1 MNFQALGVAPAI
13 VAALDKLSIT
23 TPTPVQEQA
32 IPQILQGKDVLVSA
46 QTGTGKTY
54 GYVLPMIMRLLED
67 PKAKALII
75 APTRELAL
83 QIQQNILALPMRELK
98 IRTVMLIGGQSITP
112 QFRDLR
118 QNPRVIIGTPG
129 RINDHLERESL
140 YLDRVQM
147 LVLDEFDRML
157 DMGFEMQLDT
167 IREQLPETRQTLMF
181 SATVPDNVNK
191 LIGKYTQD
199 PVRIAIGEANTATLN
214 VKQEIIKTAI
224 KDKFTVLLE
233 QLQNREGTAI
243 IFVKTKMK
251 AEELS
256 EKLQDENHTAAAMH
270 GDLRQQKREKIIQS
284 FRQQKHRIMVAT
296 DVAARGIDVPHVQH
310 VINYDLPECPEDY
323 VHRIGRTGRAGAQGS
338 AVSFI
343 CPQDNYKWKSIYK
356 LMNMHKNPDYAHL
369 APEQGRSGDSEEAP
383 RRGFSD
389 RGFRN
394 SRFAR
399 ARMGGSKFGG
409 RSSRDG
415 EFKPRRFED
424 RAGSSFGE
432 KRSTED
438 RPHRFERSTED
449 RPSRQRSADASA
461 GSTFESRPR
470 REKTF
475 EDRPRRF
482 NDRGGNFSDRPKANV
497 WKSESFKNDMKS
509 FDRAERPA
517 RRSNFGASKFGRS
530 RNND

>member
-1 MNFQALGVAPAI
+1 MNFQALGVAPVI
-13 VAALDKLSIT
+13 VAALNQLNIT

-32 IPQILQGKDVLVSA
+32 IPKVLEGKDVLVSA
-46 QTGTGKTY
+46 QTGTGKTFA
-54 GYVLPMIMRLLED
+54 YVLPMVMRLLED

-83 QIQQNILALPMRELK
+83 QIQQNIQALPLRELRL
-98 IRTVMLIGGQSITP
+98 RTVMLIGGQSITP

-118 QNPRVIIGTPG
+118 QNPRIIIGTPG

-140 YLDRVQM
+140 FLDRVQM

-167 IREQLPETRQTLMF
+167 IREQLPQTRQTLMF
-181 SATVPDNVNK
+181 SATVPDNVSK
-191 LIGKYTQD
+191 LIVKYTQD

-214 VKQEIIKTAI
+214 VKQEIVKTSI
-224 KDKFTVLLE
+224 KDKFALLLD
-233 QLQNREGTAI
+233 QLQSREGTAI

-270 GDLRQQKREKIIQS
+270 GDLRQQKRERIIQS

-343 CPQDNYKWKSIYK
+343 CPQDNYKWRSIYK

-369 APEQGRSGDSEEAP
+369 APEQGRGGDDEQAP
-383 RRGFSD
+383 RKSGYSD

-399 ARMGGSKFGG
+399 ARMGGSKFGEG

-415 EFKPRRFED
+415 EFKPRRFENKSEN
-424 RAGSSFGE
+424 G
-432 KRSTED
+432 
-438 RPHRFERSTED
+438 
-449 RPSRQRSADASA
+449 
-461 GSTFESRPR
+461 FESRPR
-470 REKTF
+470 RERTSDDATAGNGF
-475 EDRPRRF
+475 ESRPRRERSF
-482 NDRGGNFSDRPKANV
+482 DDKPRRFSDRGSFNDRPKADV
-497 WKSESFKNDMKS
+497 WKSESFQNDMKS
-509 FDRAERPA
+509 SEGTRSFKGNNRSDKRFERFDRSKNN
-517 RRSNFGASKFGRS
+517 RSDRS
-530 RNND
+530 TRFSR